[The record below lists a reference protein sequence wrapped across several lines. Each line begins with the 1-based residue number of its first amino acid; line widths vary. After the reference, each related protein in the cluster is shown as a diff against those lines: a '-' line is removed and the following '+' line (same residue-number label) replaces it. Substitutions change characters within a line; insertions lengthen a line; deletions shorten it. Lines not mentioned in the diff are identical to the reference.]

1 MGRAIGMLI
10 GLGIVG
16 YLSFT
21 MFARP
26 SSEAPDATLID
37 KPAEAQR
44 DVNKS
49 LDQAEK
55 AREEAL
61 EKSK

>member
-1 MGRAIGMLI
+1 MARLVGTLI

-21 MFARP
+21 MFDR
-26 SSEAPDATLID
+26 SGGGAPDATVID
-37 KPAEAQR
+37 KPAEVQQ
-44 DVNKS
+44 DVHKS
-49 LDQAEK
+49 LEQAEK